1 MCIRDRPKAGHLRH
15 ERLLHGAGL
24 AGGVLDGSHNEVR
37 KGLGVGVFEGFGRDR
52 QRIEFTGSSNRGANK
67 ATSSGALEIALRE
80 LVLGRFKLVLDRLSL
95 REQGTYVKSP
105 EVESSSGH
113 SVSRVWP
120 LVLAG
125 GAVSSSTVAVGNDE
139 ILG

>member
-1 MCIRDRPKAGHLRH
+1 MCWGSSQPKAGHLRH

-67 ATSSGALEIALRE
+67 ATSSGALELDLRE
-80 LVLGRFKLVLDRLSL
+80 VGHGRFKLVLDRLSL
-95 REQGTYVKSP
+95 REQGTHVKSP

-113 SVSRVWP
+113 SVSRVCGPW
-120 LVLAG
+120 
-125 GAVSSSTVAVGNDE
+125 SSPVGRCRHPQ
-139 ILG
+139 